1 MIQNEGLTII
11 ATRRLTEHSRR
22 IIQLVEEYH
31 SLLNDVSDPLANED
45 QVINAL
51 DELLYVVESINASV
65 KEK

>member
-1 MIQNEGLTII
+1 MIKNDSLTTV

-22 IIQLVEEYH
+22 IIQLVEEYQ

-45 QVINAL
+45 QVINSL

-65 KEK
+65 KEE

>member
-1 MIQNEGLTII
+1 MIQNTNLTTV

-22 IIQLVEEYH
+22 IIQLVEEYQ

-45 QVINAL
+45 QVINSL

-65 KEK
+65 KEE

>member
-1 MIQNEGLTII
+1 MIKNEGLVTV

-22 IIQLVEEYH
+22 IIQLVDEYH

-65 KEK
+65 KEE